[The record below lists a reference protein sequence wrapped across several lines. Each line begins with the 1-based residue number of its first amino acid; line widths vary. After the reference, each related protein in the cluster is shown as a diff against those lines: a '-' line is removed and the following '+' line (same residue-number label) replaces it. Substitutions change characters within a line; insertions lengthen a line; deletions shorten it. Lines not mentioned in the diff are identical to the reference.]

1 VSQYQKGKTNLDFT
15 EARDSEWQW
24 HKLGY
29 MQVCT
34 SLQRDN
40 HASTTPLSFFTDQMP
55 FLSFFTGR
63 IPSCRQTN
71 SIKALKAKFRPKIS
85 YAVYLRNVRERS
97 KRRTKVTDKHNQ
109 KGHSWV
115 VFERT
120 HVTVIIVLRGYSRT
134 EVWPTVLCLAA
145 ATETRVGRALA
156 GHVRRTPAARGARAD
171 AGRRSHRRRRDG
183 LRPPPDGAPGSR
195 RAIGRDVRDPAALVR
210 RAVDVRTSSKLLT
223 HARAS
228 VADHYNL
235 VPVGGQRRRAAGKVT
250 VGLVRGAVDVGVQ
263 ERQGGQHHVN
273 QQPVRRHRAQRIPL
287 LSSRLPVRTRL
298 RSVRF
303 RSAVSSPRS
312 CYASAL
318 ALRVNPCFGTLTAT
332 FN

>member
-1 VSQYQKGKTNLDFT
+1 MSQYQKGKTNLDFT

-24 HKLGY
+24 HQLGY

-40 HASTTPLSFFTDQMP
+40 HASTPSLIFYRPDT
-55 FLSFFTGR
+55 FLPPNQQHQSTEG
-63 IPSCRQTN
+63 
-71 SIKALKAKFRPKIS
+71 KIS
-85 YAVYLRNVRERS
+85 AQNFLCIYLRNARERS

-134 EVWPTVLCLAA
+134 EVWPTVLWLAA
-145 ATETRVGRALA
+145 ATETRVGRAPA

-210 RAVDVRTSSKLLT
+210 RAVDVRTSSKLFT

-312 CYASAL
+312 CHASAL
-318 ALRVNPCFGTLTAT
+318 ALRVKSLLWYING
-332 FN
+332 NI